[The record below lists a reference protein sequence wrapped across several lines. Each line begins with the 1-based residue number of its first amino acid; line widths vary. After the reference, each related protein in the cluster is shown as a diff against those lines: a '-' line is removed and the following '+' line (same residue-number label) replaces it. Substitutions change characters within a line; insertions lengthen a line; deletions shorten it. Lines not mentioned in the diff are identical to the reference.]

1 MTPRS
6 LAQAGV
12 FGLFCVV
19 LVGCDEGT
27 GIGEK
32 NFQKQYAIAR
42 DALERGRYQQASQAY
57 AQLIPKAG
65 PLAPRMKL
73 EYAHTQLRAGKY
85 DKASAQAKALAG
97 TDDGALRSAAL
108 AVHGTAEHELGVE
121 ALQNGDR
128 VAGKR
133 HLLAAKASLGE
144 MLKNHPDMDPLG
156 AMVGREAS
164 ISVRLQAL

>member
-19 LVGCDEGT
+19 LMGCDEGT

-57 AQLIPKAG
+57 AELIPKAG
-65 PLAPRMKL
+65 PLAP
-73 EYAHTQLRAGKY
+73 
-85 DKASAQAKALAG
+85 
-97 TDDGALRSAAL
+97 
-108 AVHGTAEHELGVE
+108 
-121 ALQNGDR
+121 N
-128 VAGKR
+128 
-133 HLLAAKASLGE
+133 
-144 MLKNHPDMDPLG
+144 
-156 AMVGREAS
+156 
-164 ISVRLQAL
+164 